1 MLYAFETGKAMS
13 FKNVLGHSR
22 PIELLKRAM
31 QRDKIA
37 HSYLFLGNEGI
48 GKKWVAL
55 QFAKALNCLNEGV
68 EKGDACDHC
77 LSCKKIDHALHPDVL
92 LIEPIGQGIKKE
104 QVIQMQRE
112 LAYKPYEGKRRV
124 CILTAADRMAHDIPN
139 TLLKTLEE
147 PPLHTVIILLANNAR
162 FILPTILSR
171 CQPIRFNPLPISLV
185 SKWLMEAKGFDET
198 EAHLLASLSDGSPGK
213 TLEIQEEIHQ
223 IPREELL
230 KDWVG
235 LKSLSF
241 EKMGSWVES
250 LPSQRENL
258 LLMLEVAKTLLRDL
272 VIVKTLKKEPKLIH
286 SDLLQVMEPLAANWS
301 LSSLLKRME
310 ILHHTVLAIR
320 GNANTSLALEA
331 MMLSWAEG

>member
-1 MLYAFETGKAMS
+1 MS
-13 FKNVLGHSR
+13 FKNVLGHSK
-22 PIELLKRAM
+22 PISLLQRAIENEKVM
-31 QRDKIA
+31 N
-37 HSYLFLGNEGI
+37 SYLFLGNEGI
-48 GKKWVAL
+48 GKKYVAL
-55 QFAKALNCLNEGV
+55 QFAKALNCLDE
-68 EKGDACDHC
+68 EMERREACDHC
-77 LSCKKIDHALHPDVL
+77 ASCKKIDRALHPDVL

-147 PPLHTVIILLANNAR
+147 PPLHTVIILLANNSR
-162 FILPTILSR
+162 FLLPTILSR

-185 SKWLMEAKGFDET
+185 SKWLVEGKGFDET

-213 TLEIQEEIHQ
+213 ALEIQEEIHQ

-235 LKSLSF
+235 SKSLSF
-241 EKMGSWVES
+241 QKMGSWVES

-272 VIVKTLKKEPKLIH
+272 VIVKTLKKETKLIH
-286 SDLLQVMEPLAANWS
+286 LDLWQVMEPLAANWS

-310 ILHHTVLAIR
+310 ILHHTSLAIR

>member
-1 MLYAFETGKAMS
+1 MS
-13 FKNVLGHSR
+13 FKKVLGHSW
-22 PIELLKRAM
+22 PISLLQRAIENEKVM
-31 QRDKIA
+31 N
-37 HSYLFLGNEGI
+37 SYLFLGNEGI
-48 GKKWVAL
+48 GKKVVAL
-55 QFAKALNCLNEGV
+55 QFAKALNCLD
-68 EKGDACDHC
+68 EKMERREACDHC
-77 LSCKKIDHALHPDVL
+77 ASCKKIDRALHPDVL

-147 PPLHTVIILLANNAR
+147 PPLHTVIILLANNSR
-162 FILPTILSR
+162 FLLPTILSR

-185 SKWLMEAKGFDET
+185 SKWLVEGKGFDEA

-213 TLEIQEEIHQ
+213 ALEIQEEIHQ

-235 LKSLSF
+235 SKSLSF
-241 EKMGSWVES
+241 QKMGSWVES

-272 VIVKTLKKEPKLIH
+272 VIVKTLKKETKLIH
-286 SDLLQVMEPLAANWS
+286 SDLWQVMEPLAANWS

-310 ILHHTVLAIR
+310 ILHHTSLAIR

>member
-1 MLYAFETGKAMS
+1 MS
-13 FKNVLGHSR
+13 FKNVLGHFK
-22 PIELLKRAM
+22 PISLLQRAIENE
-31 QRDKIA
+31 KVVN
-37 HSYLFLGNEGI
+37 SYLFLGNEGI
-48 GKKWVAL
+48 GKKVVAL
-55 QFAKALNCLNEGV
+55 EFAKALNCLD
-68 EKGDACDHC
+68 EKTGRGEACDHC
-77 LSCKKIDHALHPDVL
+77 ASCKKIDRALHPDVL

-112 LAYKPYEGKRRV
+112 LVYKPYEGKRRV

-147 PPLHTVIILLANNAR
+147 PPLHTVIILLANNSR

-185 SKWLMEAKGFDET
+185 SKWLMEGKGLNET

-213 TLEIQEEIHQ
+213 ALEIQEEICQ

-235 LKSLSF
+235 SKSLSF
-241 EKMGSWVES
+241 KKMGNWVES
-250 LPSQRENL
+250 LPSQREHL
-258 LLMLEVAKTLLRDL
+258 LLILEVGKTLLRDL
-272 VIVKTLKKEPKLIH
+272 VIVKALKKETKLIH
-286 SDLLQVMEPLAANWS
+286 SDLWQVMEPLSADWS

-310 ILHHTVLAIR
+310 ILHHTSLAIR
-320 GNANTSLALEA
+320 GNANTGLALEA

>member
-1 MLYAFETGKAMS
+1 MS
-13 FKNVLGHSR
+13 FKSVLGHSR
-22 PIELLKRAM
+22 PVSLLQQAIKNE
-31 QRDKIA
+31 KVVN
-37 HSYLFLGNEGI
+37 SYLFLGNEGI
-48 GKKWVAL
+48 GKKHVAL
-55 QFAKALNCLNEGV
+55 QFAKALNCLE
-68 EKGDACDHC
+68 EERGDACDHC
-77 LSCKKIDHALHPDVL
+77 LSCKKIDRALHPDVL

-124 CILTAADRMAHDIPN
+124 CILTAADRMAYDIPN

-171 CQPIRFNPLPISLV
+171 CQAIRFNPLPISLV
-185 SKWLMEAKGFDET
+185 SKWLMEGKGFDET

-213 TLEIQEEIHQ
+213 ALEIQEEIRQ

-272 VIVKTLKKEPKLIH
+272 VIMKTLKNGPKLIH
-286 SDLLQVMEPLAANWS
+286 SDLFQVMETLTANWS
-301 LSSLLKRME
+301 LSALLKRIE
-310 ILHHTVLAIR
+310 ILHHTVLAIK

-331 MMLSWAEG
+331 MMLSWVEG

>member
-1 MLYAFETGKAMS
+1 MAFKDI
-13 FKNVLGHSR
+13 LGHSR
-22 PIELLKRAM
+22 PISLLQRAI
-31 QRDKIA
+31 KNEKVVN
-37 HSYLFLGNEGI
+37 SYLFLGNEGI
-48 GKKWVAL
+48 GKKHVAL
-55 QFAKALNCLNEGV
+55 QFAKALNCLNE

-77 LSCKKIDHALHPDVL
+77 LSCKKTDRGLHPDVL

-104 QVIQMQRE
+104 QILQMQRE
-112 LAYKPYEGKRRV
+112 LAFKPYEGNRRV

-162 FILPTILSR
+162 LILPTILSR
-171 CQPIRFNPLPISLV
+171 CQPIRFNPLPTSLV
-185 SKWLMEAKGFDET
+185 SQWLMKEKGFNEID
-198 EAHLLASLSDGSPGK
+198 AHLLASLSDGSPGK
-213 TLEIQEEIHQ
+213 ALEIQEEIRQ

-235 LKSLSF
+235 LRSPSI

-258 LLMLEVAKTLLRDL
+258 ALILEVSKTLLRDL
-272 VIVKTLKKEPKLIH
+272 IMVKILKKTPNLIH
-286 SDLLQVMEPLAANWS
+286 SDLIHVMEPLAEDWS

-310 ILHHTVLAIR
+310 TLHHTVLAVK
-320 GNANTSLALEA
+320 GNANTGLALEA

>member
-1 MLYAFETGKAMS
+1 MS
-13 FKNVLGHSR
+13 FKDILGHQR
-22 PIELLKRAM
+22 PITLLQRAI
-31 QRDKIA
+31 RNEKVVN
-37 HSYLFLGNEGI
+37 SYLFLGNEGI
-48 GKKWVAL
+48 GKKTVAL
-55 QFAKALNCLNEGV
+55 QFAKALNCLEG
-68 EKGDACDHC
+68 EAERGDACDHC
-77 LSCKKIDHALHPDVL
+77 SSCKKIDHALHPDIL
-92 LIEPIGQGIKKE
+92 LIEPEGQYIKVD
-104 QVIQMQRE
+104 QVRQMQRQ

-124 CILTAADRMAHDIPN
+124 CILTAADRMAPHIPN

-147 PPLHTVIILLANNAR
+147 PPLHTVIILLANNSK

-171 CQPIRFNPLPISLV
+171 CQSIRFNPLPINIV
-185 SKWLMEAKGFDET
+185 SKWLMEDKSFNDT
-198 EAHLLASLSDGSPGK
+198 EAHLLASLSEGSPGK
-213 TLEIQEEIHQ
+213 ALEIQEEIRQ

-241 EKMGSWVES
+241 EKIGSWVDS

-272 VIVKTLKKEPKLIH
+272 VMVKILKNGQKLIH
-286 SDLLQVMEPLAANWS
+286 SDLLKEMEPMATNWS

-310 ILHHTVLAIR
+310 ILHQTTLAIR
-320 GNANTSLALEA
+320 ANANTNLALEA